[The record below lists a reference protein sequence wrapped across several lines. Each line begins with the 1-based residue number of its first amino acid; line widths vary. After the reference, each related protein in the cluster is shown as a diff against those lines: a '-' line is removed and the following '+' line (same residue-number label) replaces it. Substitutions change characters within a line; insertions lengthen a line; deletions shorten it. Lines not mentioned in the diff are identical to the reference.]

1 MKVYCKRTQF
11 LDDKIKWQK
20 GSWYEFENP
29 HGYESNYICGYIEVK
44 DNDEI
49 STLSISKSDF
59 NKYFYTQK
67 EFRDIRIQ
75 EILK

>member
-11 LDDKIKWQK
+11 LDDKIKWEK
-20 GSWYEFENP
+20 GSWYEFEKP
-29 HGYESNYICGYIEVK
+29 HGYESNYIFGYIEVK
-44 DNDEI
+44 DNYEI
-49 STLSISKSDF
+49 SKSSISKSDF

-67 EFRDIRIQ
+67 ELIDIRIQ

>member
-11 LDDKIKWQK
+11 LDDKIKWEK
-20 GSWYEFENP
+20 GGWYEFENP
-29 HGYESNYICGYIEVK
+29 HGYESNYIFGYIEVK
-44 DNDEI
+44 DNDVI
-49 STLSISKSDF
+49 NKSSISKSDF